1 MTTTNTDNTDV
12 SADTEIEKKPGWF
25 AANWMLVLL
34 VIFLPISILLEVL
47 HASPSLVFVGAALAI
62 IPLAGYM
69 GQATDQLAKHLGSA
83 IGGLL
88 NATFGNMTELII
100 TIFAVRAGQLD
111 VVRASL
117 IGSIIGNIL
126 LVLGMAAFFG
136 GLKYRT
142 LKFNMA
148 AAGSDIVQLFLA
160 VVAIL
165 TPSLF
170 VLAAYKPGMTRQ
182 EFANSPP
189 VEYMSLGVAG
199 LLILLYLGSL
209 LFSLKTHQDIYCVQ
223 EETGQE
229 PPTWSKTRSFMVLG
243 IATIAVAFESEFLV
257 SSIEP
262 TVKALHISPLFVG
275 VILLPIIGNA
285 AEHAT
290 AVTMAMR
297 NKMDIAIGICTS
309 SSAQVALFVGPV
321 IVFLSLALGHPMP
334 FIFNTFELVAVGF
347 AVLIAN
353 LIARDG
359 ETNWFEGAML
369 LVLYAIF
376 GLAFFFVP

>member
-1 MTTTNTDNTDV
+1 MTTAPPSTQTPNDTPKRFSV
-12 SADTEIEKKPGWF
+12 S
-25 AANWMLVLL
+25 WMMIML
-34 VIFLPISILLEVL
+34 VIFLPTSVALEVL
-47 HASPSLVFVGAALAI
+47 HASPALVFAAAALAI
-62 IPLAGYM
+62 VPLAGYM
-69 GQATDQLAKHLGSA
+69 GQATDQLAKHLGA
-83 IGGLL
+83 TIGGLL

-100 TIFAVRAGQLD
+100 TIFAVKAGQLD

-136 GLKYRT
+136 GLKHRV

-170 VLAAYKPGMTRQ
+170 VLAARQPGMTQ
-182 EFANSPP
+182 QQLANSDS
-189 VEYMSLGVAG
+189 VEYMSLGIAG
-199 LLILLYLGSL
+199 LLIALYLGSL
-209 LFSLKTHQDIYCVQ
+209 FFSLKTHQDIYCVQ
-223 EETGQE
+223 EETGE
-229 PPTWSKTRSFMVLG
+229 EKPTWSKRYSFLILG

-297 NKMDIAIGICTS
+297 NKMDIALGICTS

-321 IVFLSLALGHPMP
+321 IVFLSLALGHRMP
-334 FIFNTFELVAVGF
+334 FLFNTFELITVGF

-353 LIARDG
+353 FIARDG
-359 ETNWFEGAML
+359 ETNWFEGAQL
-369 LVLYAIF
+369 LVAYAIF
-376 GLAFFFVP
+376 GLAYYFVP

>member
-1 MTTTNTDNTDV
+1 MTG
-12 SADTEIEKKPGWF
+12 SAMQALNRAPERPAIG
-25 AANWMLVLL
+25 WMLIML
-34 VIFLPISILLEVL
+34 VIFLPISVALKVF
-47 HASPSLVFVGAALAI
+47 HVNPTLVFAAAALAI

-69 GQATDQLAKHLGSA
+69 GQATEQLAKHLGAA

-100 TIFAVRAGQLD
+100 IIFAVRAGQLE

-136 GLKYRT
+136 GLKHRV
-142 LKFNMA
+142 LKFNTA
-148 AAGSDIVQLFLA
+148 AAGSDMAQLFLA

-170 VLAAYKPGMTRQ
+170 VLTAHQPGVTQ
-182 EFANSPP
+182 KQFAGSNS
-189 VEYMSLGVAG
+189 VEYMSLGIAG
-199 LLILLYLGSL
+199 LLIVLYLGSL

-223 EETGQE
+223 EETDEE
-229 PPTWSKTRSFMVLG
+229 PPIWSKTRSFIVLSL
-243 IATIAVAFESEFLV
+243 ATVAVAFESEFLV
-257 SSIEP
+257 GSIEP
-262 TVKALHISPLFVG
+262 TINALHISPLFVG

-297 NKMDIAIGICTS
+297 DKMDIALGICTS

-321 IVFLSLALGHPMP
+321 IVFLSLALGHRMP
-334 FIFNTFELVAVGF
+334 FLFNTRELITVGF

-359 ETNWFEGAML
+359 ETNWFEGAQL
-369 LVLYAIF
+369 LVVYAIF
-376 GLAFFFVP
+376 GLAYFFVP

>member
-1 MTTTNTDNTDV
+1 MLILMVIFVPTSVALEVFHANPALV
-12 SADTEIEKKPGWF
+12 F
-25 AANWMLVLL
+25 AA
-34 VIFLPISILLEVL
+34 
-47 HASPSLVFVGAALAI
+47 AAMAI
-62 IPLAGYM
+62 IPLAGFM
-69 GQATDQLAKHLGSA
+69 GQATEQLAKHLGSMV
-83 IGGLL
+83 GGLL

-100 TIFAVRAGQLD
+100 AIFAVRAGQLE

-136 GLKYRT
+136 GLKHRV
-142 LKFNMA
+142 LKFNTA

-170 VLAAYKPGMTRQ
+170 VLTAHRKGITQQQLAAS
-182 EFANSPP
+182 NS
-189 VEYMSLGVAG
+189 VEYMSLGIAG
-199 LLILLYLGSL
+199 LLIMLYLGSL
-209 LFSLKTHQDIYCVQ
+209 LFSLKTHQDIYCV
-223 EETGQE
+223 EESDEE
-229 PPTWSKTRSFMVLG
+229 PARWSKTHAFVVLSL
-243 IATIAVAFESEFLV
+243 ATIAVAFESEFLV
-257 SSIEP
+257 GSIEP
-262 TVKALHISPLFVG
+262 TVNALHMTPLFVG

-297 NKMDIAIGICTS
+297 NKMDIALGICTS

-334 FIFNTFELVAVGF
+334 FLFDTRELITVGF
-347 AVLIAN
+347 AVLIASF
-353 LIARDG
+353 IARDG
-359 ETNWFEGAML
+359 ETNWFEGAQL
-369 LVLYAIF
+369 LVVYAIF
-376 GLAFFFVP
+376 GLAYFFVA

>member
-1 MTTTNTDNTDV
+1 MTTPTTDV
-12 SADTEIEKKPGWF
+12 SADTETEKKPTWL

-34 VIFLPISILLEVL
+34 VIFLPTSVLLELL
-47 HASPSLVFVGAALAI
+47 HASPALAFAGAALAI

-69 GQATDQLAKHLGSA
+69 GQATDQLAKHLGA
-83 IGGLL
+83 TIGGLL

-100 TIFAVRAGQLD
+100 TIFAVKAGQLD

-136 GLKYRT
+136 GLKHRI

-170 VLAAYKPGMTRQ
+170 VMSAYKPGMTRMEIQ
-182 EFANSPP
+182 NSAP
-189 VEYMSLGVAG
+189 VEYMSLGIAG
-199 LLILLYLGSL
+199 LLIALYLGSL
-209 LFSLKTHQDIYCVQ
+209 FFSLKTHQDIYCVQ
-223 EETGQE
+223 EETGEE
-229 PPTWSKTRSFMVLG
+229 PATWSKTRSFMVLG

-257 SSIEP
+257 SSIGS

-290 AVTMAMR
+290 AVTMALR

-321 IVFLSLALGHPMP
+321 IVFLSLFLGHPMP
-334 FIFNTFELVAVGF
+334 FIFNTFELITVGF

>member
-1 MTTTNTDNTDV
+1 MTHFTTE
-12 SADTEIEKKPGWF
+12 SP
-25 AANWMLVLL
+25 AATKDAPKRFPLSWMTILL
-34 VIFLPISILLEVL
+34 VIFLPTSVALEFL
-47 HASPSLVFVGAALAI
+47 HAPAALVFCAASLAI
-62 IPLAGYM
+62 VPLAGYM
-69 GQATDQLAKHLGSA
+69 GQATEQLAKHLGA
-83 IGGLL
+83 TIGGLL

-111 VVRASL
+111 IVRASL

-126 LVLGMAAFFG
+126 LVLGMAAFLG
-136 GLKYRT
+136 GLKHRV
-142 LKFNMA
+142 LKFNVA
-148 AAGSDIVQLFLA
+148 IAGSDIVQLFLA

-170 VLAAYKPGMTRQ
+170 VLTAYKPGMTRQ
-182 EFANSPP
+182 EFANSDA
-189 VEYMSLGVAG
+189 VEYMSLGIAG
-199 LLILLYLGSL
+199 LLIILYLGSL
-209 LFSLKTHQDIYCVQ
+209 FFSLKTHQDIYCVQ
-223 EETGQE
+223 EDTNEE
-229 PPTWSKTRSFMVLG
+229 PATWSKTRSFVVLG
-243 IATIAVAFESEFLV
+243 LATIAVAFESEFLV
-257 SSIEP
+257 GSIEP

-321 IVFLSLALGHPMP
+321 IVFLSLALGHRMP
-334 FIFNTFELVAVGF
+334 FLFNTFELITVGF

-353 LIARDG
+353 MIARDG
-359 ETNWFEGAML
+359 ETNWFEGAQL
-369 LVLYAIF
+369 LVVYAIF
-376 GLAFFFVP
+376 GLAYFFVP